1 MTKPDKKLKN
11 DEFVPPSSFCWN
23 EKCADYGRLDA
34 GNLRK
39 FGFTRKGR
47 QRWQCTTCQKVVA
60 ETKGTLFHGKQYDEQ
75 TIIECFAMLA
85 ERNSLAAI
93 HRVKGIKEETVSD
106 WLLQAAPQM
115 EQVEQVL
122 LRDHKM
128 SRAQLDALW
137 TYVGHKGEKKGFP
150 KKTNAAPSGA
160 GRRSK
165 PRRGSGSDAPSPR
178 PKKKSRQN

>member
-23 EKCADYGRLDA
+23 EKCADYGRLGA

-60 ETKGTLFHGKQYDEQ
+60 ETKGTVFHGKQYDEQ

-115 EQVEQVL
+115 EQIEQVL

-128 SRAQLDALW
+128 SRVQLDALW

-160 GRRSK
+160 GQGSK
-165 PRRGSGSDAPSPR
+165 PRRGFGSDAPSPR